1 MTNGRPSR
9 PVKHGRRHDSLKE
22 GVYKQ
27 RFRQGAPGY
36 ARPYEP
42 IPVAEPT
49 GPVAP
54 PPPEEVPLAEVLSP
68 KAKRALRR
76 AGIAAEENGE

>member
-1 MTNGRPSR
+1 MDGRPSR
-9 PVKHGRRHDSLKE
+9 VVKHGRRHDSLKE

-27 RFRQGAPGY
+27 RFRQGAAGY
-36 ARPYEP
+36 ARPYEA
-42 IPVAEPT
+42 IDVAEPT

-54 PPPEEVPLAEVLSP
+54 PPPVEAPLAEVLSP

-76 AGIAAEENGE
+76 AGVEPKADE